1 MDVAVVGYKSSL
13 GRGVVQR
20 LKSRGMV
27 VREIDREH
35 LVKLTPVQLGE
46 WLSGVSAVLDITTT
60 PYLAKWTGKYQI
72 GLYADRMVTIRAIV
86 TSLRYCEPRPRML
99 LNLSNCMLYDKYDV
113 HDDYSSQYDDG
124 FLAEVA
130 EMEMREVI
138 KCSRVAPDMRIVHLR
153 TGYVMSAN
161 TKAFK
166 VLKNATM
173 LGIAGIVDD
182 GYQCMPVVHEDDLI
196 NVIEKLSTEEDIQG
210 VFNVTIPMMASM
222 NEMMES
228 IRKYVKMPQL
238 KLPKWMLKMF
248 LGEALSMLEQN
259 CKVLPQRLI
268 DAGYEFECQDIN
280 QLMERCF
287 NKK

>member
-46 WLSGVSAVLDITTT
+46 WLSGVSAILDITTT

-72 GLYADRMVTIRAIV
+72 GLYADRMVAIRAIV
-86 TSLRYCEPRPRML
+86 TSLRYCEPRPQLL

-138 KCSRVAPDMRIVHLR
+138 KCGRVAPDMRIVHLR
-153 TGYVMSAN
+153 TGYVMSAHS
-161 TKAFK
+161 KAFK

-173 LGIAGIVDD
+173 LGVAGIVDD
-182 GYQCMPVVHEDDLI
+182 GYQCMPMVHEDDLI
-196 NVIEKLSTEEDIQG
+196 NVIEKLATEDDIQG
-210 VFNVTIPMMASM
+210 VFNVTMPIMASM
-222 NEMMES
+222 NEMMEA
-228 IRKYVKMPQL
+228 IHKYVKMPQL

-259 CKVLPQRLI
+259 CKVLPQRLV
-268 DAGYEFECQDIN
+268 DAGYEFECQDIDK
-280 QLMERCF
+280 LMERCF
-287 NKK
+287 TKK